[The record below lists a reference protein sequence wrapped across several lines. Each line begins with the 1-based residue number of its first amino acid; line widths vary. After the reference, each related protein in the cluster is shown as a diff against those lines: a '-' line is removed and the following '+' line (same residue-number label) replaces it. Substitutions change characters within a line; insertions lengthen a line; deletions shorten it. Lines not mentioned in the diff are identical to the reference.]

1 MSKTELRSRLEE
13 IGVRP
18 SRMLGQNFLLD
29 PNLARAI
36 VAGLEP
42 HPSDHIVEIGPG
54 MGALTVHLLESPVRR
69 ITLIE
74 RDHRL
79 VAELRK
85 RHISE
90 IDAGRLVVFQG
101 DGAKADLRSLFG
113 QGPVKMVGNLPYSA
127 ATAIIA
133 HFTDSLSPASR
144 LVLMVQK
151 EVAERLAAIP
161 GNKNYAALTVQIGRR
176 WSVKKL
182 RIVPPDVFWPK
193 PAVES
198 AVIRLSRRPVSD
210 LPNCDPEHFSRL
222 VRRGFSSRRKQL
234 RSQLDVSTR
243 DWEAW
248 VRTRGHPVTARAEDI
263 PVDHWAELAMLG
275 CIPQIDQAQ
284 EIFDVVDERD
294 QVIGTGYREEV
305 HVNNL
310 LHRAVHLWIFN
321 GRGELFLQKRSPWKH
336 NHPDLW
342 CSSAAGHVDSGENY
356 EEAGHR
362 ELREEI
368 GIDCKLRKFWK
379 VDPSPET
386 ENEFIEF
393 YVGSSEGP
401 FHFAPGEVETG
412 AFFPVAQV
420 REWINRSPED
430 FTPIFKM
437 VCSRFISET
446 DGLIRLLNGS

>member
-85 RHISE
+85 RHLSE

-144 LVLMVQK
+144 LVLMVQR

-222 VRRGFSSRRKQL
+222 VRRGFSARRKQL
-234 RSQLDVSTR
+234 RSQLDVSTG

-248 VRTRGHPVTARAEDI
+248 VRTRGHPVTALIISLQTQWFI
-263 PVDHWAELAMLG
+263 PILS
-275 CIPQIDQAQ
+275 
-284 EIFDVVDERD
+284 
-294 QVIGTGYREEV
+294 RE
-305 HVNNL
+305 H
-310 LHRAVHLWIFN
+310 
-321 GRGELFLQKRSPWKH
+321 
-336 NHPDLW
+336 
-342 CSSAAGHVDSGENY
+342 
-356 EEAGHR
+356 
-362 ELREEI
+362 
-368 GIDCKLRKFWK
+368 
-379 VDPSPET
+379 
-386 ENEFIEF
+386 
-393 YVGSSEGP
+393 
-401 FHFAPGEVETG
+401 
-412 AFFPVAQV
+412 
-420 REWINRSPED
+420 
-430 FTPIFKM
+430 
-437 VCSRFISET
+437 
-446 DGLIRLLNGS
+446 